1 MRLVSWSLVRWQ
13 EPAVLSDKSSAKA
26 AMSLPR
32 LTSCSMCLCSA
43 GRRIF
48 PHPLNLGWPYD
59 VHQPTE
65 CGRSDKS
72 VSSEA
77 VPIEALRVPAASVKH
92 FWHHQ
97 KYAWSSLLGVKGHVE
112 QASLVSPS
120 PLFPRCVSPATISK
134 ALDQPMA
141 ISNEWTINPHSCVLL
156 SICDCRV
163 NLWWQ

>member
-13 EPAVLSDKSSAKA
+13 EPAVLVRQEFCKGSNVPPSPHVLFYV
-26 AMSLPR
+26 SLQCRAEDIPPP
-32 LTSCSMCLCSA
+32 LWIWAGLMMCTSQQNVAEVTRVCSA
-43 GRRIF
+43 
-48 PHPLNLGWPYD
+48 
-59 VHQPTE
+59 
-65 CGRSDKS
+65 
-72 VSSEA
+72 A
-77 VPIEALRVPAASVKH
+77 VPIEALRVPAASLKH

-112 QASLVSPS
+112 QTSLVSPS

-156 SICDCRV
+156 SICDCQV